1 MKELV
6 CNICHD
12 GFLIQGEINSCNHIF
27 CHECIAK
34 WATIE
39 NSCPCC
45 KVRFDVIRRKKVSCT
60 PGSNLPPNVS
70 VPGKIMGVERIE
82 EVNQRPI
89 FEDPS
94 LEQWIQNVVCLVCG
108 NADNEDQLL
117 LCDGKSFLLIIQFLY
132 IAVNFF
138 LMI

>member
-1 MKELV
+1 
-6 CNICHD
+6 
-12 GFLIQGEINSCNHIF
+12 
-27 CHECIAK
+27 
-34 WATIE
+34 
-39 NSCPCC
+39 
-45 KVRFDVIRRKKVSCT
+45 
-60 PGSNLPPNVS
+60 
-70 VPGKIMGVERIE
+70 MGVERIE